1 MSQQLNLFNPVFLRQ
16 KKYFSAVT
24 MVQCLGI
31 VLVALIAMYG
41 FQRWQLAGL
50 ESQLVEAE
58 AQFKTVQQQLTEFG
72 AQAKRSPSKALEDAA
87 TRLEAQ
93 VKAQEGLLARLDSDE
108 LGNAEG
114 FSRYL
119 NALARQTVAGVWITG
134 FTATGTEGP
143 LMIRGRLL
151 QPELLPTY
159 LRMLN
164 REESLRGHGFAELQ
178 LITHEEKAQAASSE
192 ATAARY
198 VEFTLGAT
206 KPANRGRP

>member
-24 MVQCLGI
+24 MAQCLGI

-41 FQRWQLAGL
+41 FQRWQLVGL

-58 AQFKTVQQQLTEFG
+58 AQFKTVQRQLTEFG
-72 AQAKRSPSKALEDAA
+72 AAKRSPSKALEDEA

-93 VKAQEGLLARLDSDE
+93 VKAQEALLARLDGDE
-108 LGNAEG
+108 LGNTDG

-151 QPELLPTY
+151 QPELLATY

-164 REESLRGHGFAELQ
+164 REDSLRGHGFAELQ
-178 LITHEEKAQAASSE
+178 LTTHEEKAQTANGQAA
-192 ATAARY
+192 AARY

>member
-1 MSQQLNLFNPVFLRQ
+1 VSQQLNLFNPVFLRQ

-24 MVQCLGI
+24 MAQCLGI

-50 ESQLVEAE
+50 ESQFVEAE
-58 AQFKTVQQQLTEFG
+58 AQFKTVQQQLTDFS
-72 AQAKRSPSKALEDAA
+72 AAKRNPSKALEDEA
-87 TRLEAQ
+87 TRLAAQ
-93 VKAQEGLLARLDSDE
+93 VKTQEALLTRLDSDE

-159 LRMLN
+159 LRLLN

-178 LITHEEKAQAASSE
+178 LITHEEKAQTASGE
-192 ATAARY
+192 VAAARY

>member
-1 MSQQLNLFNPVFLRQ
+1 
-16 KKYFSAVT
+16 

-41 FQRWQLAGL
+41 FQRWQLVGL

-58 AQFKTVQQQLTEFG
+58 AQFKTTQQQLTKFG
-72 AQAKRSPSKALEDAA
+72 TAKRNPSKALEDEA

-93 VKAQEGLLARLDSDE
+93 VKAQEALLGRLDSDE

-178 LITHEEKAQAASSE
+178 LITHEEKTQAASGE
-192 ATAARY
+192 AAAARY

-206 KPANRGRP
+206 KAAKRGRP

>member
-41 FQRWQLAGL
+41 FQRWQLVGL
-50 ESQLVEAE
+50 ENQLVEAE
-58 AQFKTVQQQLTEFG
+58 AQFKTTQQQLTKFG
-72 AQAKRSPSKALEDAA
+72 AAKRNPSKALEDEA

-93 VKAQEGLLARLDSDE
+93 VKAQEALLGRLDSDE

-164 REESLRGHGFAELQ
+164 REETLRGHGFAELQ
-178 LITHEEKAQAASSE
+178 LITHEEKTQAASGE
-192 ATAARY
+192 AAAARY

>member
-24 MVQCLGI
+24 MAQCLGI

-72 AQAKRSPSKALEDAA
+72 AAKRSPSKALEDEAI
-87 TRLEAQ
+87 RLEAQ
-93 VKAQEGLLARLDSDE
+93 VKAQEALLARLDSDE

-134 FTATGTEGP
+134 FTATGAEGP

-178 LITHEEKAQAASSE
+178 LITHEEKAQTASGE
-192 ATAARY
+192 AVPARH